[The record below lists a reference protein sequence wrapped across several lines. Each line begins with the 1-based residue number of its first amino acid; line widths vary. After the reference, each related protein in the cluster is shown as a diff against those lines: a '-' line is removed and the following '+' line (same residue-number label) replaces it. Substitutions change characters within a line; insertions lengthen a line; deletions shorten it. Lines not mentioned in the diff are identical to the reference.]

1 MTQEV
6 WTTLT
11 GDESGTDLVISLNK
25 RLTAADEGQTTTS
38 SANTLKR
45 NALFAV
51 EDGPNRSI
59 FISNGDGTG
68 DPLLPGNIL
77 NGAGDQETAREA
89 LGLGELATLGKVTYE
104 SMSELVPTAAELLSG
119 GAQKFPTVEQTRQIA
134 AGAGSNFRMIDDGTW
149 NPADN
154 WAINTNGTTN
164 EYWFIR
170 GYVKGIHDG
179 YSVFDSVQKRLS
191 PTSSWFT
198 ISGEAISANRDTS
211 YDTWLLPGQSLR
223 FQFRY
228 DNGFSYSRYRHQRTR
243 FAI

>member
-6 WTTLT
+6 WNNLT

-25 RLTAADEGQTTTS
+25 RLTAADEGQTTVS

-89 LGLGELATLGKVTYE
+89 LGLGELATLGKITYA

-134 AGAGSNFRMIDDGTW
+134 TGAGSNFRMIGDGPW
-149 NPADN
+149 SPADN
-154 WAINTNGTTN
+154 WAVNTNGTTN
-164 EYWFIR
+164 EYWFLE
-170 GYVKGIHDG
+170 GFVKVLDAGFDQQHPVVKRVSSTASWYHIG
-179 YSVFDSVQKRLS
+179 DSV
-191 PTSSWFT
+191 
-198 ISGEAISANRDTS
+198 
-211 YDTWLLPGQSLR
+211 YDSEVRYSTWLLPGQSM
-223 FQFRY
+223 QFRF
-228 DNGFSYSRYRHQRTR
+228 NHFSGSSISRYYHQRTR